1 MANGLVVGDCFYQK
15 DPNWWA
21 NTILRVNGYAYTQGV
36 LEWWVTKGKYIHGN
50 NIAFQ
55 HVRQLTDAMANFI
68 KIHAKYD
75 KKIIVHLKNK
85 DLFIRLINSKN
96 NPDFYYEDCFG
107 KVVYKSHSI
116 SVNRDKKPF
125 KSLSSI
131 IKSIENTFKEKLIH
145 IEIKE
150 NK

>member
-1 MANGLVVGDCFYQK
+1 MLSGN
-15 DPNWWA
+15 
-21 NTILRVNGYAYTQGV
+21 YTKKV
-36 LEWWVTKGKYIHGN
+36 LEWWTIKGKYIHDN
-50 NIAFQ
+50 DIAFQ
-55 HVRQLTDAMANFI
+55 HVRQLTEAMTKFI
-68 KIHAKYD
+68 KIHSMYD
-75 KKIIVHLKNK
+75 KRIIVHLKEYK
-85 DLFIRLINSKN
+85 LCIRLMNNNN
-96 NPDFYYEDCFG
+96 NPDYYYENSFG
-107 KVVYKSHSI
+107 RVIYKSHSI